1 MRQKVTDRSIVPPE
15 IAADKRTYQSSLRGI
30 TKQLSC
36 YNSHFLYGKN
46 LHKGA
51 LKMQHEN
58 PLLRQECDTK
68 GTNLTFAP
76 SLSSLSH
83 KIVTGH
89 PLVALE
95 SI

>member
-15 IAADKRTYQSSLRGI
+15 IAADKRTSQSSLGGM
-30 TKQLSC
+30 KKLSC

-58 PLLRQECDTK
+58 PLLLRQECDTK